1 MLRIGLTGGIASGKS
16 AAAAVFAGLGVPV
29 IDSDVIAREVV
40 APDSPGLAAIRARFG
55 DGVLQADGQLD
66 RRALRAQVFADP
78 AARRDLEALT
88 HPLIRQRMATLSA
101 AAGGPYQIHAIP
113 LLVEG
118 GAKRPGIDRVLVI
131 DCPETL
137 QIQRVMARDRVD
149 EAGARAVLAAQA
161 TRAQRLAAAVFA
173 GLGVP
178 VIDSDVIAREVVA
191 PGSPGLA
198 AIRARFGDGVLQADG
213 QLDRRALRAQ
223 VFADPA
229 ARRDLEALTHPL
241 IRQKMAALSAAAGGP
256 YQVHAI
262 PLLVEGG
269 AKRPGIDRVLVIDC
283 PEALQI
289 QRVMARDR
297 VDEAGA
303 RAVLAAQA
311 TRAQRLA
318 AADDVIVN
326 DRGLE
331 ALQDAVTA
339 LHRRYL
345 ELAAVYAGRDPAA
358 E

>member
-40 APDSPGLAAIRARFG
+40 APGSAGLAAIRARFG

-161 TRAQRLAAAVFA
+161 TRAQRLAAA
-173 GLGVP
+173 
-178 VIDSDVIAREVVA
+178 
-191 PGSPGLA
+191 
-198 AIRARFGDGVLQADG
+198 
-213 QLDRRALRAQ
+213 
-223 VFADPA
+223 
-229 ARRDLEALTHPL
+229 
-241 IRQKMAALSAAAGGP
+241 
-256 YQVHAI
+256 
-262 PLLVEGG
+262 
-269 AKRPGIDRVLVIDC
+269 
-283 PEALQI
+283 
-289 QRVMARDR
+289 
-297 VDEAGA
+297 
-303 RAVLAAQA
+303 
-311 TRAQRLA
+311 
-318 AADDVIVN
+318 DDVIVN
-326 DRGLE
+326 DRGLD

>member
-161 TRAQRLAAAVFA
+161 TRAQRLAAA
-173 GLGVP
+173 
-178 VIDSDVIAREVVA
+178 
-191 PGSPGLA
+191 
-198 AIRARFGDGVLQADG
+198 
-213 QLDRRALRAQ
+213 
-223 VFADPA
+223 
-229 ARRDLEALTHPL
+229 
-241 IRQKMAALSAAAGGP
+241 
-256 YQVHAI
+256 
-262 PLLVEGG
+262 
-269 AKRPGIDRVLVIDC
+269 
-283 PEALQI
+283 
-289 QRVMARDR
+289 
-297 VDEAGA
+297 
-303 RAVLAAQA
+303 
-311 TRAQRLA
+311 
-318 AADDVIVN
+318 DDVIVN
-326 DRGLE
+326 DRGLD

>member
-131 DCPETL
+131 DCPE
-137 QIQRVMARDRVD
+137 
-149 EAGARAVLAAQA
+149 
-161 TRAQRLAAAVFA
+161 
-173 GLGVP
+173 
-178 VIDSDVIAREVVA
+178 
-191 PGSPGLA
+191 
-198 AIRARFGDGVLQADG
+198 
-213 QLDRRALRAQ
+213 
-223 VFADPA
+223 
-229 ARRDLEALTHPL
+229 
-241 IRQKMAALSAAAGGP
+241 
-256 YQVHAI
+256 
-262 PLLVEGG
+262 
-269 AKRPGIDRVLVIDC
+269 
-283 PEALQI
+283 ALQI